1 MTEWKIRKVEERDL
15 KRYKELTDIEG
26 WNHGQGR
33 ILYNRYNLYIILY
46 IKNILNIYY
55 RYV

>member
-1 MTEWKIRKVEERDL
+1 MTEWKIRKVQERDL

-33 ILYNRYNLYIILY
+33 NKLYNIVQNKYS
-46 IKNILNIYY
+46 
-55 RYV
+55 

>member
-26 WNHGQGR
+26 WNHGQGG
-33 ILYNRYNLYIILY
+33 ILF
-46 IKNILNIYY
+46 IKSY
-55 RYV
+55 RNTF